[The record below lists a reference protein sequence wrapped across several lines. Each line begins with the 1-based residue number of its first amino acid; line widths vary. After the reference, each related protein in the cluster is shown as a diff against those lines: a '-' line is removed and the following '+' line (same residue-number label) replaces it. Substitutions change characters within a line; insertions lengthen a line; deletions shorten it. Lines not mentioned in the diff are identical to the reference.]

1 MSDADEPSEPPA
13 PDAEPGVEWTP
24 PEEPLTA
31 KAADVTAPPPEPAD
45 VPPKPSG
52 PVIVPASRPP
62 ARALMVG
69 TGRRDYPLLRGAIV
83 KLAHDDPAVAARLLA
98 ALLPAQVVAIEGP
111 LSYDVTIREAGTF
124 GVAIASGRASVERL
138 DAPHPR
144 SVADFHLIADAVTI
158 AEVLA
163 GVNHRIGRFFG
174 PIRARGR
181 KRRVNFLRPLTAGTI
196 SLQDAARAG
205 ARLDPEL
212 VYRVLAYAVHPSWTR
227 GADFTIAQ
235 EITGDPP
242 ETWYLT
248 ARDGAGLT
256 VSNTAVGDPDAT
268 VTMDRDVFNR
278 LLRSDPVPSGRRPVV
293 HGDREAVEQMQIWT
307 QRARGDLA

>member
-1 MSDADEPSEPPA
+1 M
-13 PDAEPGVEWTP
+13 
-24 PEEPLTA
+24 
-31 KAADVTAPPPEPAD
+31 
-45 VPPKPSG
+45 
-52 PVIVPASRPP
+52 IVPAKRPP

-69 TGRRDYPLLRGAIV
+69 SDRRDYPLLRGAIV
-83 KLAHDDPAVAARLLA
+83 KLAHDDPAVAGRLLA
-98 ALLPAQVVAIEGP
+98 ALLPAQAVAIEGP

-124 GVAIASGRASVERL
+124 GVAIAGGRASVERL
-138 DAPHPR
+138 ESPHPR
-144 SVADFHLIADAVTI
+144 SVAEFHLIGDAVTI

-181 KRRVNFLRPLTAGTI
+181 KRRLKELRPLTAGTI
-196 SLQDAARAG
+196 SLQDAARSG

-212 VYRVLAYAVHPSWTR
+212 VYRVLGYAVHPSWTR
-227 GADFTIAQ
+227 GANFTIAQ

-256 VSNTAVGDPDAT
+256 VSDTAPGDPDAT
-268 VTMDRDVFNR
+268 VTMDRDVFDR
-278 LLRSDPVPSGRRPVV
+278 LLRGEPVPSGRRPAV
-293 HGDREAVEQMQIWT
+293 HGDRGAVEQMQTWT